1 MRCEHRAW
9 TASAGWSRPPG
20 LSAAGLVLY
29 FGGREALASGDRHRE
44 LQAAYPDAHLLGC
57 STGGHMLGSEIDD
70 DGVVAT
76 ALRFDATGLRLAQ
89 AAVSSSEGSRAAGLA
104 IGQSLA
110 ADDLSAVFVLSDGL
124 HVNGTSLLAGLSAAL
139 GPQVPLSG
147 GLAGDGARFGA
158 TLVGAGDSPPGER
171 LAAAVGFYGKAL
183 HISHGHGG
191 GWEPFGPKRRI
202 TRSHGN
208 LLLEL
213 DGQPALDLYE
223 RYLGDEAAGLPGT
236 ALFFPLLIWDA
247 ARPQHDVVRTVLGVD
262 RAARTMTFAGDIPEG
277 WVAQLMHGHCD
288 DLVAAADAAGQAA
301 SGKQAQMP
309 GDDRLAIMVSCIG
322 RRLVLGQL
330 AADEIGATAAGLP
343 GTTHF
348 TGFYSYGEI
357 APHAGSG
364 ACELHNQSMTVT
376 TLAETAT
383 AQ

>member
-1 MRCEHRAW
+1 
-9 TASAGWSRPPG
+9 
-20 LSAAGLVLY
+20 
-29 FGGREALASGDRHRE
+29 
-44 LQAAYPDAHLLGC
+44 
-57 STGGHMLGSEIDD
+57 MLGP
-70 DGVVAT
+70 
-76 ALRFDATGLRLAQ
+76 
-89 AAVSSSEGSRAAGLA
+89 
-104 IGQSLA
+104 
-110 ADDLSAVFVLSDGL
+110 
-124 HVNGTSLLAGLSAAL
+124 H
-139 GPQVPLSG
+139 VPLSG

-171 LAAAVGFYGKAL
+171 LAAAVGFYGKAI
-183 HISHGHGG
+183 HISHGRGG

-202 TRSHGN
+202 THSRGN

-236 ALFFPLLIWDA
+236 ALFFPLLIWNA
-247 ARPQHDVVRTVLGVD
+247 TRPQHDVVRTVLGVD

-288 DLVAAADAAGQAA
+288 DLVAAAADAAGQAA
-301 SGKQAQMP
+301 SGMP
-309 GDDRLAIMVSCIG
+309 GQKLSSDRLAIMISCIG

-330 AADEIGATAAGLP
+330 AADEIAATAAGLP
-343 GTTHF
+343 GVTHF

-376 TLAETAT
+376 TLTETAT
-383 AQ
+383 VQ